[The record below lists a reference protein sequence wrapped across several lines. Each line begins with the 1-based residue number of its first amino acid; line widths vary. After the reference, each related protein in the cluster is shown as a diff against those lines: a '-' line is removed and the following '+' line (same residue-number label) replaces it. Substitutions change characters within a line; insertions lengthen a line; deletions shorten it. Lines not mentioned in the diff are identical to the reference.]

1 MSQNSEIGRGRK
13 CISRNGPPSIHRTA
27 IGATIIALCTE
38 DDVDQAISLL
48 GNVNTYSVVN
58 AFINLK
64 IDVECAT
71 GKD

>member
-38 DDVDQAISLL
+38 DDLDQAISML
-48 GNVNTYSVVN
+48 GNVNTNSV
-58 AFINLK
+58 INLK
-64 IDVECAT
+64 IEVECAT